1 MRNILM
7 ALMVI
12 LCSCGSNQER
22 ADNNDESEAKI
33 PGKLHG
39 NYLLNELK
47 TESTSGEDIIFRFD
61 SIKSEVAGNAG
72 CNRFL
77 SVYTHQN
84 SKIEFQP
91 PVSTKMYC
99 EGKMEREMEIMELL
113 PKISEIVHQNEEI
126 LLLSE
131 ENELLLKLKKTSRS
145 E

>member
-1 MRNILM
+1 
-7 ALMVI
+7 MVI
-12 LCSCGSNQER
+12 LNSCGSNQER
-22 ADNNDESEAKI
+22 AENNTEFEDRVPES
-33 PGKLHG
+33 LHG
-39 NYLLNELK
+39 YYLLSELK
-47 TESTSGEDIIFRFD
+47 TENVSGEDILFRFD

-113 PKISEIVHQNEEI
+113 PKISEIVQQN
-126 LLLSE
+126 
-131 ENELLLKLKKTSRS
+131 
-145 E
+145 